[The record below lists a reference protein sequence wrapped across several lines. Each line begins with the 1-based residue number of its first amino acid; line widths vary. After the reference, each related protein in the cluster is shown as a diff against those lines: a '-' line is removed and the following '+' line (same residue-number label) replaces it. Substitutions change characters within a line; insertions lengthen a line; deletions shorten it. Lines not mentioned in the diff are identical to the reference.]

1 MKFKVRHQISDL
13 EEEIYCFEANEY
25 GIYYRGFYQSKRKD
39 INDPFGYDWEV
50 YYKDAKQSELDLL
63 EKTFGEDIYVW
74 DHPEHD
80 RYLEIND
87 RYNPTVHG
95 LLSGVYSSKVSKEH
109 PLKISKETVIDSLI
123 EKIKKMGIR

>member
-1 MKFKVRHQISDL
+1 MNFKIRHQISDL
-13 EEEIYCFEANEY
+13 EEEIYCFEANNS
-25 GIYYRGFYQSKRKD
+25 GIYYRGFYLSKRKD
-39 INDPFGYDWEV
+39 VNDPFGYDWGV

-63 EKTFGEDIYVW
+63 EKTFGEDICIW

-95 LLSGVYSSKVSKEH
+95 LLSGVYGNVTQKH

-123 EKIKKMGIR
+123 EKIKKMEIR